1 MNIIATS
8 HLTRRRPRAF
18 LEWKTL
24 RSWGKLPDREA
35 EVPGYLLRTVRE
47 SAGLTQAQ
55 LAEQMGITQQAIA
68 RAERWSSN
76 PTIAFMRRWARA
88 CGQSLELRFAGMAPR
103 LAPNPD
109 DGLQNAR

>member
-1 MNIIATS
+1 MNSIATP

-24 RSWGKLPDREA
+24 RGWGKLPDREA
-35 EVPGYLLRTVRE
+35 EVPGYLLRIARE

-55 LAEQMGITQQAIA
+55 LAEQMGITQQAVA
-68 RAERWSSN
+68 RAERWASN

-88 CGQSLELRFAGMAPR
+88 CGRSLELRFAG
-103 LAPNPD
+103 
-109 DGLQNAR
+109 

>member
-1 MNIIATS
+1 MNIISTS

-24 RSWGKLPDREA
+24 RNWGKLPDREA
-35 EVPGYLLRTVRE
+35 QVPGYLLRTVRE
-47 SAGLTQAQ
+47 SAGLTQTQ

-76 PTIAFMRRWARA
+76 PTIAFMRRWASA
-88 CGQSLELRFAGMAPR
+88 CGRNLELRF
-103 LAPNPD
+103 
-109 DGLQNAR
+109 DG